1 MTLSTNDTV
10 LYQIE
15 TTLAEIG
22 LDGLAEALRVLLNEI
37 MKIERAEHL
46 RAKPYE
52 RTEERRGYANG
63 YKPKTV
69 RSRVGELTLDIP
81 QVRDSRFYPSSL
93 EKGMRSERAL
103 KATLA
108 EMYIQGVSTRKVAAI
123 TEQLCGFEVSS
134 SSVSRATAELDELFS
149 QWRERPLG
157 AYRYLILDARY
168 EHVREGGQ
176 VIDVAVLTAVGISAH
191 SGKREVLGCS
201 VALSE
206 QEIHWRNFLQSLKQ
220 RGLHGVELIVS
231 DAHEGLLAA
240 KQTLFSTVPWQRCQV
255 HLQRNAQS
263 YLPRREMRE
272 AVAADIRAIFNAPNR
287 SEAERLLDQLLD
299 RYADSAPRL
308 VAWAEEALPQGLTIF
323 ALPAKHRRR
332 LRTTNSIEWLN
343 KAIKKRTKVVSIF
356 PNSVSCLRL
365 VTAIV
370 MEISEEW
377 LAGKAYLTMNND

>member
-1 MTLSTNDTV
+1 M
-10 LYQIE
+10 
-15 TTLAEIG
+15 
-22 LDGLAEALRVLLNEI
+22 
-37 MKIERAEHL
+37 
-46 RAKPYE
+46 
-52 RTEERRGYANG
+52 
-63 YKPKTV
+63 
-69 RSRVGELTLDIP
+69 GELTLDIP

-176 VIDVAVLTAVGISAH
+176 VIDAAVLTAVGISAH

-255 HLQRNAQS
+255 HLQRNAQR
-263 YLPRREMRE
+263 YLPRKEIRE

-299 RYADSAPRL
+299 HYADSAPRL

-377 LAGKAYLTMNND
+377 LAGKAYLTMNDD

>member
-1 MTLSTNDTV
+1 MTLQTNDNA

-15 TTLAEIG
+15 TTLAQAG
-22 LDGLAEALRVLLNEI
+22 FDGLAEALRILLNEI

-46 RAKPYE
+46 HAQPYE
-52 RTEERRGYANG
+52 RTETRRGYANG

-69 RSRVGELTLDIP
+69 RSRLGAITLNIP
-81 QVRDSRFYPSSL
+81 QVRDSNFYPSSL

-103 KATLA
+103 KTTLA

-123 TEQLCGFEVSS
+123 TQELCGFEVSS

-149 QWRERPLG
+149 QWRERSLG

-176 VIDVAVLTAVGISAH
+176 VVDAAVLSAIGISAQ

-206 QEIHWRNFLQSLKQ
+206 QEVHWRTFLQSLKQ

-240 KQTLFSTVPWQRCQV
+240 KQTVFPTIPWQRCQV
-255 HLQRNAQS
+255 HLQRNAQR
-263 YLPRREMRE
+263 YLPRKEMRE
-272 AVAADIRAIFNAPNR
+272 PVATDIRAIFNAPNR
-287 SEAERLLDQLLD
+287 PEAERLLDQLLD
-299 RYADSAPRL
+299 RYASTAPRL
-308 VAWAEEALPQGLTIF
+308 TAWAEEALPQGFTVF
-323 ALPAKHRRR
+323 AFPDKHRRR

-356 PNSVSCLRL
+356 PNSASCLRL

-377 LAGKAYLTMNND
+377 LAGNVYLTMNDG